1 MVTPLSTPYVFRI
14 RYRKCILRN
23 LPSPLIHCPLT
34 SDKPSFQTPS
44 ILSTLPHC
52 IDHVEDLRSPPPKA
66 IRVVPQAQPTSP
78 LFSPSAPQVEP
89 FEPEIEIPA
98 RDNVK
103 RPLPFSEPGV
113 VDMRA
118 DKPGPYTRSSAR
130 ADNRIIPESVPL
142 SDSEDEVFA
151 ARRVRL
157 VSYGASASPA
167 VSTRYQQASAVLAPT
182 IENVPTPSS
191 YARIE
196 HLRSS
201 SDMPPSGTQ
210 IRFKLS
216 TKANRIT
223 VPRPYGPKNIDDDIP
238 DLVPSSSDEGDM

>member
-1 MVTPLSTPYVFRI
+1 M
-14 RYRKCILRN
+14 
-23 LPSPLIHCPLT
+23 
-34 SDKPSFQTPS
+34 
-44 ILSTLPHC
+44 
-52 IDHVEDLRSPPPKA
+52 A

-78 LFSPSAPQVEP
+78 SFSPSAPQVEP

-103 RPLPFSEPGV
+103 RPLLFSEPGV

-142 SDSEDEVFA
+142 SDSEDEIQFA

-167 VSTRYQQASAVLAPT
+167 DSTRFQQASAVLAPT
-182 IENVPTPSS
+182 IENVPPPSS

-201 SDMPPSGTQ
+201 PAMPPSGTQ
-210 IRFKLS
+210 IHFKLS

-238 DLVPSSSDEGDM
+238 DLVPSSSDEGDL